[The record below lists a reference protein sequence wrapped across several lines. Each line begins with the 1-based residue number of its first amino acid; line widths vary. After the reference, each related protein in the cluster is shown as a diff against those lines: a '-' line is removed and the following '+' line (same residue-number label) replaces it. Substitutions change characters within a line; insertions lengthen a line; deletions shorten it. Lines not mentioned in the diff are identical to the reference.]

1 VTVVERDAGGG
12 GGCSVA
18 NAGMVVPSHF
28 TPLAAPGMV
37 AKGLRWMFNP
47 RGPFAVRPRLDCAL
61 ARWGWLFGRHC
72 TARHVAAA
80 SGLLLALNLESRR
93 MFAELADEED
103 FGLVKR
109 GLLMLCATAKG
120 LDAEAAVAEAAHRL
134 GLRAEVLDST
144 GAARLDPDI
153 RMSVAGA
160 VHFPDDCHLDPAR
173 FVAAMRRRVL
183 AKGGA
188 IETGIAIERIE
199 TRARRVVAVSGGGRR
214 FEGGQFVVAA
224 GAWSAEL
231 LAGVGLKLPLQA
243 GKGYSLTLPNPPE
256 LPQLCSILT
265 EAKVAVTPVGSSL
278 RFAGTMEVGG
288 LDLAVNRARVEGII
302 DAAGRYFPG
311 FSPGDFA
318 GLEPWVGLRPVSADG
333 LPYLG
338 RVRSLENLIV
348 HTGHAMMGLSLA
360 PVSGK
365 LAADLLAGREPFRDI
380 AALDPERF

>member
-1 VTVVERDAGGG
+1 
-12 GGCSVA
+12 
-18 NAGMVVPSHF
+18 
-28 TPLAAPGMV
+28 
-37 AKGLRWMFNP
+37 
-47 RGPFAVRPRLDCAL
+47 
-61 ARWGWLFGRHC
+61 
-72 TARHVAAA
+72 
-80 SGLLLALNLESRR
+80 
-93 MFAELADEED
+93 
-103 FGLVKR
+103 
-109 GLLMLCATAKG
+109 

-134 GLRAEVLDST
+134 GLRAEVLDSA
-144 GAARLDPDI
+144 GAAKLDPDI

-173 FVAAMRRRVL
+173 FMAAMRRRVL
-183 AKGGA
+183 AKGGV
-188 IETGIAIERIE
+188 IESGIGIERIE
-199 TRARRVVAVSGGGRR
+199 TKAGRVVAVSGGGRR

-224 GAWSAEL
+224 GAWSAGL

-288 LDLAVNRARVEGII
+288 LDLAVNRARVAGIM

-311 FSPGDFA
+311 FSPNDFA

-338 RVRSLENLIV
+338 RVRSLANLIV
-348 HTGHAMMGLSLA
+348 NTGHAMMGLSLA

-365 LAADLLAGREPFRDI
+365 LAADLLAGRDPFRDI

>member
-1 VTVVERDAGGG
+1 
-12 GGCSVA
+12 
-18 NAGMVVPSHF
+18 
-28 TPLAAPGMV
+28 
-37 AKGLRWMFNP
+37 
-47 RGPFAVRPRLDCAL
+47 GPFAVRPRLDCDL

-72 TARHVAAA
+72 TARHVAAT

-93 MFAELADEED
+93 MFAELAEEED
-103 FGLVKR
+103 FGLVQR
-109 GLLMLCATAKG
+109 GLLMLCTSAKG

-134 GLRAEVLDST
+134 GLRAEVLDSA
-144 GAARLDPDI
+144 GAAKLDPDI

-173 FVAAMRRRVL
+173 FMAAMRRRVL
-183 AKGGA
+183 AKGGV
-188 IETGIAIERIE
+188 IESGIGIERIE
-199 TRARRVVAVSGGGRR
+199 TKAGRVVAVSGGGRR

-224 GAWSAEL
+224 GAWSAGL

-288 LDLAVNRARVEGII
+288 LDLAVNRARVAGIM

-311 FSPGDFA
+311 FSPNDFA

-338 RVRSLENLIV
+338 RVRSLANLIV
-348 HTGHAMMGLSLA
+348 NTGHAMMGLSLA

-365 LAADLLAGREPFRDI
+365 LAADLLAGRDPFRDI